1 MIVGVYPRL
10 FAAQD
15 PIVLEVW
22 AASEPKVNWD
32 RCGPSFLSTLQER
45 SERVYL
51 KICRT
56 CLKWSQESKYNRQSE
71 SEHVKDLK
79 ADENVAEK
87 LTSNFFAIIPCHPLT
102 WK

>member
-1 MIVGVYPRL
+1 MIVGVYPRF

-22 AASEPKVNWD
+22 AASEPKANSD
-32 RCGPSFLSTLQER
+32 RCGPSSLSTLQER
-45 SERVYL
+45 SERVCL

-71 SEHVKDLK
+71 HVKDLK

-87 LTSNFFAIIPCHPLT
+87 LISNFFAIIPCHPLT
-102 WK
+102 